1 MSYFCFFF
9 FFGIIANLGM
19 PGTSSFI
26 GEFLLLL
33 SLGFK
38 SIFLLIIMSL
48 SLFLTTIYCI
58 WLFNRISF
66 GFMKTTKYIKKYKDI
81 IRFEIIILIIFTN
94 LILFFGI
101 YPNCI
106 LNLFND
112 FIYLNIYK
120 EYLFI
125 NKIL

>member
-1 MSYFCFFF
+1 
-9 FFGIIANLGM
+9 L

-38 SIFLLIIMSL
+38 SFFLLCIMSL

-58 WLFNRISF
+58 WLFNRICF
-66 GFMKTTKYIKKYKDI
+66 GYMTSIKYIKKYKDL
-81 IRFEIIILIIFTN
+81 IRFEEIVLIIFTC
-94 LILFFGI
+94 LILFFGL

-106 LNLFND
+106 LNLFSD
-112 FIYLNIYK
+112 FIYFNVYEK
-120 EYLFI
+120 YLFTY
-125 NKIL
+125 KIL

>member
-1 MSYFCFFF
+1 LLFFSFFF
-9 FFGIIANLGM
+9 FFSIIANLGM
-19 PGTSSFI
+19 PGTSSFV

-38 SIFLLIIMSL
+38 SWFLLGIMSI

-58 WLFNRISF
+58 WLLNRVCF
-66 GFMKTTKYIKKYKDI
+66 GYMKITKYIRKYKDL
-81 IRFEIIILIIFTN
+81 IRFEEIILIIFTS
-94 LILFFGI
+94 LILFFGL

-106 LNLFND
+106 LNMFED
-112 FIYLNIYK
+112 FIYINIYQ

-125 NKIL
+125 YRIL